1 MDVFSLVKFWRN
13 AGIGDPIN
21 SVKFDVTD
29 DDDEGCFF
37 DLVFTTP
44 PDISRQQECSK
55 SPNTPHFFNRK
66 ILPLDCSS
74 NNNNNNKTTTTP
86 CRSPFRVLMLGFQSP
101 RVKSSNKEMKYCEI
115 VEEEEEVVTIS
126 SLLNTSSSSSSSSL
140 RRSENQMPSSSSSKR
155 FSKDIVNRYLNLIRR
170 PLVVSRSRP
179 NHYKHLGKSRS
190 SSSVSKQPA
199 IPSSSSSISR
209 RHDDS
214 ALDGI
219 QSAILHC
226 KKSYSSSQDGCHVLS
241 RSGSAPSQ
249 SQGLIRI
256 SSVDEEKRSSI

>member
-44 PDISRQQECSK
+44 PDISRQQGCSK

-74 NNNNNNKTTTTP
+74 NNNNNNKTPTTP

-126 SLLNTSSSSSSSSL
+126 SLLNTSSSL

-179 NHYKHLGKSRS
+179 NQYKHLGKSR
-190 SSSVSKQPA
+190 SKQPA

-249 SQGLIRI
+249 SQGLRI